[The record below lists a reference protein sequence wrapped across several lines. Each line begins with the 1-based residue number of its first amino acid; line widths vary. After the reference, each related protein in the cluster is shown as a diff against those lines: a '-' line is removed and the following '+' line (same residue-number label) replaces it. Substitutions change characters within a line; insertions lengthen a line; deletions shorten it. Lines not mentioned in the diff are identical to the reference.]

1 MRCEVWSTSVWGTF
15 SASLHM
21 VHEKLE
27 QVLEDTP
34 TEEEEEVGEGKV
46 GLVCLCVSSSPLHS
60 RLCV

>member
-1 MRCEVWSTSVWGTF
+1 MKCEVWATSVWSTF

-27 QVLEDTP
+27 QVLQDTP

-46 GLVCLCVSSSPLHS
+46 GLGDGQCARV
-60 RLCV
+60 